1 MTSLRRWLRATA
13 AAAVLLSVP
22 GLPAGAQT
30 RRPMTLVDLAE
41 LQRLLAP
48 RLSPDGRTF
57 AMVRRST
64 ATRIAVIQ
72 NLPELLKSMRQGG
85 GQAK

>member
-1 MTSLRRWLRATA
+1 MTALCRWLWA
-13 AAAVLLSVP
+13 AAASVVLLSAP

-48 RLSPDGRTF
+48 RLSPDGRTLVY
-57 AMVRRST
+57 MLSKVD
-64 ATRIAVIQ
+64 
-72 NLPELLKSMRQGG
+72 
-85 GQAK
+85 